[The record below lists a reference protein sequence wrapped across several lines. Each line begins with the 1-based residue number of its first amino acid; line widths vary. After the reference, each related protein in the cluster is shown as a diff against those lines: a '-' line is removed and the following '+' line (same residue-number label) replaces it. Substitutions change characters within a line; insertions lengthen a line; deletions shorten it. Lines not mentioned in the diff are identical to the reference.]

1 MFERVG
7 LGGGGLINSESFE
20 DEDYNLESIQ
30 YLKGT

>member
-7 LGGGGLINSESFE
+7 LGGGLINSESFE